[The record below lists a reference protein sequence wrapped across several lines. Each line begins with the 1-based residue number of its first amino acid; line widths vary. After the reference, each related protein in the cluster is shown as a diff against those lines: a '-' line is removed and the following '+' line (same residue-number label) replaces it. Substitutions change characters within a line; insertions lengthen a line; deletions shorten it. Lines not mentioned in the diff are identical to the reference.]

1 MTLSFGIKRIERMA
15 IVGTGVM
22 GSGIA
27 QIAAQAGIQVKLFD
41 ARDGA
46 AQTARDNLGRTLAKL
61 AEKGK
66 ITAAEADASQAPAT
80 TAAHNRLMASPP
92 CGESR

>member
-1 MTLSFGIKRIERMA
+1 MTRDIQRMA

-41 ARDGA
+41 AREGA
-46 AQTARDNLGRTLAKL
+46 AQAEELKDFVTHDLLTERLAFH
-61 AEKGK
+61 EKA
-66 ITAAEADASQAPAT
+66 IWMLRAIVAD
-80 TAAHNRLMASPP
+80 
-92 CGESR
+92 